1 MSSPTTGFMSRL
13 PEASQSL
20 MATRRPWGELLD
32 PTALSIPSNLSDA
45 TTRLAQNL
53 THFRFNYTLV
63 LLLVLFLSLI
73 FHPISMIVFL
83 LVFVAWLFLYFSRD
97 YPLTLA
103 GFAIDDRVVVV
114 GLGVVTVAALLLTQV
129 WVNVVVSV
137 AIGIALV
144 CLHAVLRGTEDLVME
159 DRESPYGALLLDDP
173 QGNYTII

>member
-1 MSSPTTGFMSRL
+1 MSSPTTGLMSRFT
-13 PEASQSL
+13 EASQSVL
-20 MATRRPWGELLD
+20 ATRRPWGDLLD
-32 PTALSIPSNLSDA
+32 PTALSIPSSLSDA

-63 LLLVLFLSLI
+63 LLLALFLSLI

-97 YPLTLA
+97 YPLILL

-114 GLGVVTVAALLLTQV
+114 GLGVVTVAALLLTGV
-129 WVNVVVSV
+129 WVNVVVSI
-137 AIGIALV
+137 AIGVALV

-159 DRESPYGALLLDDP
+159 DRESPYGALLSDDP